1 VQAIILAGGLGTRL
15 RPTVGD
21 VPKSMAAVGGRPFL
35 EHLLHQLQR
44 AGFDS
49 VVICAGYRADQVT
62 AHLNDGTAYRLAIEI
77 STEEQPMGTGGA
89 LKLAEP
95 LLRGDR
101 WLLMNG
107 DSYFD
112 IPLDD
117 LVRHHEAAK
126 ARATIALVRVDD
138 AARYGAVSLDDGG
151 AVTAFV
157 EKGTTSGAAS
167 INAGLYVIERE
178 VLALIPAGTAVSLER
193 DVLPALIGRGLH
205 GVEFEGFFI
214 DIGVPADYD
223 RAQHSAELGGQP
235 PQA

>member
-1 VQAIILAGGLGTRL
+1 MQAIILAGGLGTRL
-15 RPTVGD
+15 RPSVSN

-35 EHLLHQLQR
+35 EHLLGQLQR

-49 VVICAGYRADQVT
+49 VVICAGYRADQLT
-62 AHLNDGTAYRLAIEI
+62 DHLVDGTQFGLAIEV
-77 STEEQPMGTGGA
+77 STEEQPLGTAGA

-112 IPLDD
+112 IPLDE
-117 LVRHHEAAK
+117 LVDRHEAAK

-138 AARYGAVSLDDGG
+138 ADRYGAVSLADDG

-167 INAGLYVIERE
+167 INAGLYVIERDL
-178 VLALIPAGTAVSLER
+178 LALIPAGAAVSLER
-193 DVLPALIGRGLH
+193 DILPALIGRGLH
-205 GVEFEGFFI
+205 GAEFEGFFI
-214 DIGVPADYD
+214 DIGVPADYE
-223 RAQHSAELGGQP
+223 RAQQTTQLGGRP
-235 PQA
+235 PDA